1 MTQQEQVRN
10 PRSVDEI
17 DTGWFRRILAGK
29 GPGPVQQAKVLE
41 VKKGTATKIR
51 CEITYRTE
59 KSDVTETLWVKTGF
73 EDHSHTIGT
82 DLVYAGEV
90 FYYQNVAH
98 RYATRTPECLYAA
111 YEPDTGNSVLVLK
124 DMLALGARF
133 MEPVETMSPEMTKEA
148 LRGIAR
154 YQASSW
160 RDSFLTD
167 TPLLAK
173 GGTWI
178 TSNVNGWIFSPENY
192 AVQSSRPRFKFL
204 PAALRDQQLLLRT
217 HEALESD
224 WWTRDPYCVAHG
236 DAHVGQ
242 AYVLPGGE
250 VRLIDWQL
258 VLKASWAY
266 DYSYFMIS
274 SLSIADRRHVEQDM
288 LRFHLDELA
297 AQGVDPPD
305 FDTAWLEYRANA
317 FHGISWALCIPA
329 MQCEENLAAMAERF
343 AAALVDLN
351 TIEAVHGHA

>member
-1 MTQQEQVRN
+1 MTQQQQVRN
-10 PRSVDEI
+10 PRCVEEI
-17 DTGWFRRILAGK
+17 DTAWFHRILANK
-29 GPGPVQQAKVLE
+29 GPGPVQEARILE

-51 CEITYRTE
+51 CEITYRGE
-59 KSDVTETLWVKTGF
+59 SSEVTETVWIKTGF

-124 DMLALGARF
+124 DMLSLGARF
-133 MEPVETMSPEMTKEA
+133 MEPVAPLSPDVTKEA

-160 RDSFLTD
+160 RDPFLTD
-167 TPLLAK
+167 TPLLAN

-192 AVQSSRPRFKFL
+192 AIQSTRPRFECL
-204 PAALRDQQLLLRT
+204 PPALRDQQLLLRT
-217 HEALESD
+217 HQALESN

-236 DAHVGQ
+236 DAHIGQ
-242 AYVLPGGE
+242 AYVLPDGE

-274 SLSIADRRHVEQDM
+274 SLSIADRRHLEKEM
-288 LRFHLDELA
+288 LRFHLSELA
-297 AQGVDPPD
+297 AHGVDPPD
-305 FDTAWLEYRANA
+305 FETAWLEYRANA

-329 MQCEENLAAMAERF
+329 MQCEENLTAMAERF

-351 TIEAVHGHA
+351 SIEAVHGHA